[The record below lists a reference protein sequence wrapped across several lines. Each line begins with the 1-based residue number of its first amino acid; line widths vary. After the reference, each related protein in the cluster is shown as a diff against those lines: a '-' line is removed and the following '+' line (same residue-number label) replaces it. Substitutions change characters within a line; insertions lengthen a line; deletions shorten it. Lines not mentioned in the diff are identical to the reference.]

1 MTYDLQEQEHLAT
14 FRAWWDKYGTIVL
27 VAVTAVL
34 LAFAAWN
41 GWRWYERREA
51 AAATAVYEQ
60 VVRALEANEAARVR
74 ELASR
79 LSRDYAGTAF
89 AAMAALHAARIEQEG
104 NDLPAARARLQW
116 VVDESGQRELVP
128 IARVRLAGILLD
140 GKNYA
145 EALKVLAAEPPP
157 EHRVAFADRRG
168 DVLYAQGRADEA
180 RAAWQ
185 QALKHAEPQHPLR
198 PLIELKLEAVAEPVA
213 S

>member
-1 MTYDLQEQEHLAT
+1 MAYDLQEQEHLAT
-14 FRAWWDKYGTIVL
+14 FKDWWHKYGIPIL
-27 VAVTAVL
+27 VAVTVVL

-41 GWRWYERREA
+41 GWRWHERREA
-51 AAATAVYEQ
+51 AAAAAVYEQ
-60 VVRALEANEAARVR
+60 VVGALAANEGARVR
-74 ELASR
+74 ELAGR
-79 LSRDYAGTAF
+79 LTREYAGTAF

-116 VVDESGQRELVP
+116 VIDDSGKREFVP
-128 IARVRLAGILLD
+128 IARVRLAGVLLD
-140 GKNYA
+140 EKNYA

-168 DVLYAQGRADEA
+168 DVLYAQGRAEEA

-198 PLIELKLEAVAEPVA
+198 PLIELKLDAVAAPVA